1 MHKVL
6 SKMLTMFLKLPG
18 SRVLFMAIGER
29 VTRGGRYGL
38 EIPLRAKLNA
48 KTKEERKKG
57 CLGGGESSDIA
68 GSSQ

>member
-1 MHKVL
+1 M
-6 SKMLTMFLKLPG
+6 MFLKLPG

-29 VTRGGRYGL
+29 VTRDGRYGL

-48 KTKEERKKG
+48 KTKEEGKKG